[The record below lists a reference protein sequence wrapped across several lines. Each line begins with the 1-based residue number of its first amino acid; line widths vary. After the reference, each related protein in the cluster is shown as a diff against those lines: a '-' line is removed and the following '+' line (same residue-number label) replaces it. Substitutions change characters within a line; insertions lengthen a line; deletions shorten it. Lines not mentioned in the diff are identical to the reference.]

1 MSCSEFIMWF
11 TPDGTYW
18 EAPYDNGAGG
28 KFTTADP
35 ERVEWL
41 GLLLAEGGIDL
52 ASDSYIH
59 FDSDVDSVKPL
70 ERLTGKK
77 RFSKHKFEI
86 SVAGNWQEF
95 ACPGLDESS
104 QNALSTDSEVLLAK
118 APDTEDSL
126 VWLNDGGRQK
136 WLDDR
141 AAKKAAEQEREQR
154 SQLKRMHD
162 DGNHFINPYTF
173 VPLPERISR
182 AKPRRHDAMDDDAVS
197 GWFTWR
203 LTFETPLVYPHL
215 VDPKDRLPTTANGL
229 ISYPGS
235 ALRGALRNLHES
247 LTGGCMRVLDDEY
260 VPVHREPMTAGNQKH
275 TLAVVREVDPF
286 TDAVTEVELT
296 ENLHWVDVS
305 VVHAHIPN
313 EQLYSGRRVHLDEN
327 HIVATEGPNKRNEIR
342 EGEPFGEGDDWVV
355 HLSDAAARGENYFV
369 AVAKLNGKREPIS
382 SKSWQE
388 FKKLCAGA
396 RDLIGE
402 TDPPNMSSARPEK
415 PGWPSKE
422 VKHKGELIGYRRK
435 VDGHLSEGDTVWLTG
450 APGNR
455 HLKMAT
461 IWRHLG
467 EHPVRDRMNQDFLPC
482 HDPDNLCPT
491 CAVFGSVDARP
502 ADTDGRGTAVEQAGY
517 ASHVRVGWARS
528 TLKPTTR
535 EVDDIAPLRGPKPSS
550 GGFYLTRN
558 ASNPGKASKAE
569 NHIPHAHWGSGSDQP
584 VRRIRGRKFYWHGQI
599 SNHGQTSDSVN
610 RQTRRDDQV
619 QDEPV
624 TVADAGLVL
633 EARVSFDNLSRE
645 QLGWLLAAA
654 DPAAFLGSECWV
666 HIGRG
671 KPLGYGS
678 AQPKVVG
685 LHMYTA
691 QSRYG
696 SAMDKSADQNEL
708 ISAVRQQ
715 VPAELHA
722 VHDALRRVLA
732 SKPQDVPADRIWYP
746 TTGNFTSRDA
756 NSPGR
761 KSFDESFKWFAEHSG
776 GRPTKDASGDL
787 VSLPEITDD
796 IQFISNKAPI
806 DDKTSRPQP
815 NNKTRKQR

>member
-1 MSCSEFIMWF
+1 MNDYDFIMWRK
-11 TPDGTYW
+11 PDKTW
-18 EAPYDNGAGG
+18 WMAPYNNGSGG
-28 KFTTADP
+28 AFSSADP
-35 ERVEWL
+35 D
-41 GLLLAEGGIDL
+41 LLDCFLAVPNNSESVTHDTEYHLFLDL
-52 ASDSYIH
+52 EKT
-59 FDSDVDSVKPL
+59 V
-70 ERLTGKK
+70 RLTLLSARDRRSKEGHLQIKK
-77 RFSKHKFEI
+77 IICTNLELSEQDLDALANDRD
-86 SVAGNWQEF
+86 VQL
-95 ACPGLDESS
+95 ACDPNDPHTLI
-104 QNALSTDSEVLLAK
+104 
-118 APDTEDSL
+118 
-126 VWLNDGGRQK
+126 WLNDGGRERWLAERARKLEQK
-136 WLDDR
+136 NAR
-141 AAKKAAEQEREQR
+141 ERLNKIKEYR
-154 SQLKRMHD
+154 R

-173 VPLPERISR
+173 VPLPEHINR

-203 LTFETPLVYPHL
+203 LTFETPLVYPQ
-215 VDPKDRLPTTANGL
+215 DPLPTTANGHL
-229 ISYPGS
+229 SYPGS

-275 TLAVVREVDPF
+275 TLAVVTKVDPF
-286 TDAVTEVELT
+286 TEVELT
-296 ENLHWVDVS
+296 DEVYWVDVS

-327 HIVATEGPNKRNEIR
+327 HIISTKGPNKRKEIR

-355 HLSDAAARGENYFV
+355 HLSDAAARGKRYFV
-369 AVAKLNGKREPIS
+369 AVAKLNGKPEPIS
-382 SKSWQE
+382 SKAWQE
-388 FKKLCAGA
+388 FKKLCAGSQ
-396 RDLIGE
+396 DLIGE
-402 TDPPNMSSARPEK
+402 TEPPTMSTARPGE
-415 PGWPSKE
+415 PDWPSKE

-435 VDGHLSEGDTVWLTG
+435 VDGYLSEGDTVWLTG
-450 APGNR
+450 MPKNR

-467 EHPVRDRMNQDFLPC
+467 KHPVRDRMNQDFLPC

-502 ADTDGRGTAVEQAGY
+502 AHTDGRGTAVEQAGY

-528 TLKPTTR
+528 TLEPTAP
-535 EVDDIAPLRGPKPSS
+535 EVHDIAPLRAPKPSS
-550 GGFYLTRN
+550 GGFYLTSN
-558 ASNPGKASKAE
+558 ASNLGKASTAE
-569 NHIPHAHWGSGSDQP
+569 NHIPHAHWGSGSDKP

-610 RQTRRDDQV
+610 RQTRRDKQV

-654 DPAAFLGSECWV
+654 DPAAFLGSKCWV

-678 AQPKVVG
+678 AQPEVVG

-696 SAMDKSADQNEL
+696 STMEEPADQNEL

-732 SKPQDVPADRIWYP
+732 SKPEGVPADRIWYP
-746 TTGNFTSRDA
+746 TTGNFTSQGA
-756 NSPGR
+756 NSPGGE
-761 KSFDESFKWFAEHSG
+761 SFDESFKWFAEHSSAST
-776 GRPTKDASGDL
+776 TKRL

-796 IQFISNKAPI
+796 IQFISNG
-806 DDKTSRPQP
+806 DETSTPQP
-815 NNKTRKQR
+815 NNKTRRQR